1 MGKKQ
6 KNDTSAF
13 VHYGRFVIAIFA
25 ILIAAAH
32 LPYAS
37 ISSGMNAPHQT
48 SASASSQHV
57 NSIPFGFQALGFWF
71 DIETITYAV
80 IAVVFLLGIRRW
92 YAAATVFNGFN
103 VVLYFLSGYT
113 AIPGITSMA
122 FGSRLNALTSSLPN
136 AVMIISWI
144 ALLILS
150 IIFLKYDRGS
160 ELEDELS

>member
-1 MGKKQ
+1 MSEKRKKDA
-6 KNDTSAF
+6 NTF

-25 ILIAAAH
+25 VLVAAAH

-37 ISSGMNAPHQT
+37 ISSAGASHQ
-48 SASASSQHV
+48 ASGSGSPQHA
-57 NSIPFGFQALGFWF
+57 NSVPFGFQALGFWF
-71 DIETITYAV
+71 GIETIAYTV

-92 YAAATVFNGFN
+92 YAAATIFNGFN

-144 ALLILS
+144 VLLIFS
-150 IIFLKYDRGS
+150 IVLLKYDRGS
-160 ELEDELS
+160 KLEEELG